1 MTGVERVLTL
11 VSRHCVVIPVYPV
24 QQGALALLDDLTEV
38 QVHHQFT
45 TACSRIVY
53 ILLVTD
59 DVKEVRAWKRVTHFA
74 FCFEDEG
81 FFEDRIQH
89 KGAVDAVVIP
99 EDSLCCNGK
108 LFLTSRHCSAYDN
121 V

>member
-1 MTGVERVLTL
+1 MLNRLEILRHTPKEVSCNTLQRPKCNKER
-11 VSRHCVVIPVYPV
+11 YPV

-45 TACSRIVY
+45 TACFCIVY

-89 KGAVDAVVIP
+89 KGAVDAVVIL
-99 EDSLCCNGK
+99 EDSPCTRK
-108 LFLTSRHCSAYDN
+108 
-121 V
+121 